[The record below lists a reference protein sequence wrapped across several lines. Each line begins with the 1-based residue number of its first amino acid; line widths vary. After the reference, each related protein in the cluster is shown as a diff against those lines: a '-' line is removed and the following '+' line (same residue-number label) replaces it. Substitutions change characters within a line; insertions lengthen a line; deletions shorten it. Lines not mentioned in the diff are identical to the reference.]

1 MKENKNKNEKQMC
14 INIQSN
20 KHNKYLLIE
29 EKQMINKYLN
39 FLAFLVIWEMQM
51 F

>member
-1 MKENKNKNEKQMC
+1 MS
-14 INIQSN
+14 INIWAN

-29 EKQMINKYLN
+29 EKQMANKYLN
-39 FLAFLVIWEMQM
+39 CLASLLIREMQM